1 MTSLRL
7 EKPASLRKAMT
18 RRRALAVLAAGALAR
33 CGSNPDLDLATLRQ
47 LIRRSPEM
55 NAVTRDQAAQIPFA
69 SIGIR
74 VDGGPQAML
83 VLATDTAGDLLWTSA
98 ARVALVT
105 RAGRIIQT
113 AGFHDNLTATRFED
127 NDPVAQAL
135 DGPATRSLRFIDLP
149 DGGGYSIQV
158 ESMYRS
164 QDVATITILG
174 TALRTRPVVETN
186 RCPKLNWTFQNIF
199 WRDVNDGFVWRS
211 SQTISPKGP
220 VLEIEVLRPPA
231 SNA

>member
-1 MTSLRL
+1 MTSLRPERSAGRL
-7 EKPASLRKAMT
+7 KSMT
-18 RRRALAVLAAGALAR
+18 RRHALAILAAGSLAR
-33 CGSNPDLDLATLRQ
+33 CGSNPDLDLSTLKQ
-47 LIRRSPEM
+47 LITRSPQS
-55 NAVTRDQAAQIPFA
+55 NAVTREQAAQIPFA

-74 VDGGPQAML
+74 VDGGPQAIL

-105 RAGRIIQT
+105 RAGRIMQT
-113 AGFHDNLTATRFED
+113 AGFRDNLTASRFED
-127 NDPVAQAL
+127 GDPLAQAL
-135 DGPATRSLRFIDLP
+135 DRPATRSLRLIDLP
-149 DGGGYSIQV
+149 DAGGYSIPV
-158 ESMYRS
+158 ESTYRTE
-164 QDVATITILG
+164 DVATITILG

-186 RCPKLNWTFQNIF
+186 RCPKLNWTFQNTF

-231 SNA
+231 RNA